1 MEGKKFMWMLK
12 KDLLTLWRHKP
23 RLISMLLFP
32 IIMITLFGYGMGGSI
47 ENVPIA
53 IVDQSE
59 GDMTDATLGAIKNM
73 SLFEVKSINNNV
85 DEAKKMVESGEV
97 KAAVILPPNYDELT
111 TDQSKMVVLYLDSS
125 DQIAGQAIVP
135 AMQGLF
141 NQLSAKMG
149 AEKLANLQVQNQIAT
164 ADTGGGESTGTGE
177 NNDASDSANVDDGTG
192 ESGSSDGT
200 SDDSSSAGDGGISDL
215 SSSVSGIVNSINLQ
229 VNKIYGD
236 IAYIDFLVPA
246 VLAMTVMMSCMM
258 GMGQSIAGERETGEL
273 ARLFMTPTSVA
284 TVVGGKIFSKLIIEI
299 FKALVL
305 LGAAMLLFGITI
317 NGSIVLTIGV
327 LILGALTFVGFGI
340 MISATTQTQE
350 DYTQIVMP
358 FTMPMMFVSGVFY
371 PIETMPWIFQ
381 KIAYLMPLTYLNDA
395 MRGVMLKGF
404 GLGDIW
410 LDVLVLLG
418 FLIVFFGLGVARFNR
433 DV

>member
-59 GDMTDATLGAIKNM
+59 GDMTDQTLLAIKNM
-73 SLFEVKSINNNV
+73 TLFEVKSITSNV
-85 DEAKKMVESGEV
+85 NEAKEMVEKGEV
-97 KAAVILPPNYDELT
+97 KAAVILPPNYDDLT
-111 TDQSKMVVLYLDSS
+111 ADQSKMVVLYLDSS

-141 NQLSAKMG
+141 NQLSAEMG
-149 AEKLANLQVQNQIAT
+149 AEKLANLQLQNAVPASDYGVT
-164 ADTGGGESTGTGE
+164 SDTGNSGST
-177 NNDASDSANVDDGTG
+177 DASGDSTID
-192 ESGSSDGT
+192 GSSDGT
-200 SDDSSSAGDGGISDL
+200 NDGTSTSEDGGTPSL

-284 TVVGGKIFSKLIIEI
+284 TVVGGKIFSKVIIEI
-299 FKALVL
+299 VKALIL
-305 LGAAMLLFGITI
+305 LSAAMILFGITI
-317 NGSIVLTIGV
+317 NGSIFLTIGI

-340 MISATTQTQE
+340 MVSATTQTQE
-350 DYTQIVMP
+350 DYTQLVMP

-404 GLGDIW
+404 GIGDIW
-410 LDVLVLLG
+410 IDILVLLG
-418 FLIVFFGLGVARFNR
+418 FLTVFFGLGVVRFNR